1 MDLGILWRELRD
13 DPLRLGY
20 KTDGVWK
27 RHQDIADLL
36 NAVPATPSTGL
47 QEIVNNQPSSAI
59 IGATVRADYDKLGP
73 ADKTYYQTVAGAGDG
88 VIDFAQ
94 GPVDL
99 AFTAM
104 FPPGLATNANL
115 NALRK
120 RVATRGQ
127 VIGCGAV
134 APGHVHRAIVQ
145 GEGGELG

>member
-1 MDLGILWRELRD
+1 MDLGTLWRELRD
-13 DPLRLGY
+13 DPLGLGY
-20 KTDGVWK
+20 KNIDGAWK

-36 NAVPATPSTGL
+36 NAVPPAPITGL
-47 QEIVNNQPSSAI
+47 QEIINNQPASAV

-73 ADKTYYQTVAGAGDG
+73 ADKPYYQTVVGAGDG
-88 VIDFAQ
+88 TVDFAQ
-94 GPVDL
+94 GPVDI

-127 VIGCGAV
+127 VIG
-134 APGHVHRAIVQ
+134 
-145 GEGGELG
+145 